1 MSNYVNVTTNFKDA
15 TGTALNGYL
24 LATMMCSISTNSSES
39 VAEDYVPPFR
49 KKFTVTN
56 GVAQSF
62 SLPITE
68 DSNPSGVPVIL
79 EVYNSLGQ
87 LHQVVEL
94 VTPRIGAVGD
104 AQQTILL
111 KDYL

>member
-1 MSNYVNVTTNFKDA
+1 MADYVTVNTDFTTPSGAGFS
-15 TGTALNGYL
+15 GYL
-24 LATMMCSISTNSSES
+24 IATMMSSIVTASTGSK
-39 VAEDYVPPFR
+39 DYIAPFR
-49 KKFTVTN
+49 DRFTVTN
-56 GVAQSF
+56 GVAQSLV
-62 SLPITE
+62 LPVTQ

-79 EVYNSLGQ
+79 ELYDNLGH

-104 AQQTILL
+104 AQQTIQL

>member
-1 MSNYVNVTTNFKDA
+1 MADYITVTTDFTTA
-15 TGTALNGYL
+15 TGAAFSGYL
-24 LATMMCSISTNSSES
+24 IATMMAAVVTN
-39 VAEDYVPPFR
+39 AAGAKDYVAPFR

-56 GVAQSF
+56 GAAQSLA
-62 SLPITE
+62 LPVTE

-79 EVYNSLGQ
+79 ELYDDLGH

-104 AQQTILL
+104 AQQTIAL